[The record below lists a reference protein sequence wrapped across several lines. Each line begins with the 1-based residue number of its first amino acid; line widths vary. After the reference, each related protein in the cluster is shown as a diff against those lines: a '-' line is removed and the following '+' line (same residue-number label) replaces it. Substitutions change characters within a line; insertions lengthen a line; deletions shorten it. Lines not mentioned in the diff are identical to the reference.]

1 MASRAFDVA
10 GVARLARIRLTAEE
24 TRLFQEQ
31 IGEVL
36 AYADKLRAVDVSGV
50 ASTAHASPIF
60 DVFREDIGRDWFS
73 AEEALRNA
81 PQQAHGLFLVP
92 KVME

>member
-1 MASRAFDVA
+1 MAPRPFDVG

-24 TRLFQEQ
+24 AQLFQNQ

-36 AYADKLRAVDVSGV
+36 AYADKLREVNVSDVE
-50 ASTAHASPIF
+50 AAAHASPIF
-60 DVFREDIGRDWFS
+60 DVFREDTARDWLTP
-73 AEEALRNA
+73 EEALENA